1 MKKAF
6 RRQVQ
11 FSSDWR
17 VITACA
23 TPVGVEFAEYEV
35 PAMTT
40 REIKELAR
48 EINALQPPEINE
60 LLPPHGENK
69 QRGGGVKHG

>member
-11 FSSDWR
+11 FSSECR

-23 TPVGVEFAEYEV
+23 TPAGVEFAEYEV

-48 EINALQPPEINE
+48 EINALLPPEINE
-60 LLPPHGENK
+60 LQSPHGENK
-69 QRGGGVKHG
+69 QQGVGVKHE